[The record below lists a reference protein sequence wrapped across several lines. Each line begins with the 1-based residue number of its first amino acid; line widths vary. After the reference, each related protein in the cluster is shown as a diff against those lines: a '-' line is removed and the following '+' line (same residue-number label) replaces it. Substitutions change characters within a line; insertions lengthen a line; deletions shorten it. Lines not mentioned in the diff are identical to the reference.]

1 MRKEGK
7 RGVVVEYAVVL
18 MLVVTVF
25 GVLIVTV
32 AAQATKYS
40 DAYGI
45 YLERKM
51 FLDEIGR
58 LSEQKYI
65 DGLEIDFNE
74 YLGENNAFG
83 YTVTD
88 DDRGKVTVEGK
99 ESILLTVI
107 YRRENNSWRLV
118 EYVYGKAETGGEVSP

>member
-45 YLERKM
+45 YL
-51 FLDEIGR
+51 
-58 LSEQKYI
+58 
-65 DGLEIDFNE
+65 
-74 YLGENNAFG
+74 
-83 YTVTD
+83 
-88 DDRGKVTVEGK
+88 
-99 ESILLTVI
+99 
-107 YRRENNSWRLV
+107 
-118 EYVYGKAETGGEVSP
+118 

>member
-7 RGVVVEYAVVL
+7 KGFVVEYAVVL
-18 MLVVTVF
+18 MLVVTIF
-25 GVLIVTV
+25 GALIVTV

-65 DGLEIDFNE
+65 DGLEINLKE
-74 YLGENNAFG
+74 YSGENNAFG
-83 YTVTD
+83 YTVID
-88 DDRGKVTVEGK
+88 DSGKVTVEGN

-107 YRRENNSWRLV
+107 YRKENNSWRLV

>member
-1 MRKEGK
+1 
-7 RGVVVEYAVVL
+7 
-18 MLVVTVF
+18 
-25 GVLIVTV
+25 
-32 AAQATKYS
+32 
-40 DAYGI
+40 
-45 YLERKM
+45 M

-118 EYVYGKAETGGEVSP
+118 EYVYGKAETGGVSP